1 MRFCVP
7 RLSLALLTVFD
18 HYRLKFE
25 EKQLAATQA
34 RLQAVRGSI
43 EKEARLIK
51 DVLQVDMLTLD
62 EDITRAEQDLAKE
75 HESLLAVQ
83 EVYVDLTKQVD
94 EARKSHNVAVK
105 ALDQA
110 KKEIATLVSVL
121 RSS

>member
-1 MRFCVP
+1 
-7 RLSLALLTVFD
+7 VFD

-43 EKEARLIK
+43 EKETRLIK